1 MKYLVCVGKTFTV
14 LSNVLPN
21 KDVGVVKQDVL
32 QLVYTVQTFLPHVG
46 LQMSKG
52 VVNFSKSPGEK

>member
-1 MKYLVCVGKTFTV
+1 MKYLVCVGKILTV

-46 LQMSKG
+46 LEKSKG
-52 VVNFSKSPGEK
+52 VVNFSKSQGEK